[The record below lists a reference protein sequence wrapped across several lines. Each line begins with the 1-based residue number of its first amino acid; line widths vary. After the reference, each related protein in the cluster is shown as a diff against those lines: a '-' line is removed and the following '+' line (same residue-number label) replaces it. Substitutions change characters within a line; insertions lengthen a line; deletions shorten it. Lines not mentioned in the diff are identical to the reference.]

1 MTTNIKKSPNM
12 NGAPK
17 KSSHNN
23 GLSSVLQSTNLQVDN
38 EKMDGVTLSGN
49 DHSECYD
56 SGEKDL
62 DGDVV
67 FIDDI
72 FVEMCEGTLTINTEL
87 QIKDYFN
94 ILRVLFTIK
103 EKMEVDD
110 NGQKDNELREDAMEE
125 NGKGRKRLAEEIKVQ
140 VETNC
145 TGTTEESEEGM
156 EKASLEINQPNN
168 IDQNEREEQHNAS
181 VEGKNNNS
189 NKIEKKLS
197 ESSSNLQVVVN
208 KEEIIEECNV
218 QLKRKGRQDKAV
230 SVEDNHQIIEDRENS
245 LKSSLYN
252 NATDLLLRLQS
263 ASSNHRNNLASVN
276 AVRNVLQESTV
287 GSEKENYKL
296 SLLREK

>member
-1 MTTNIKKSPNM
+1 MD
-12 NGAPK
+12 GAPK

-23 GLSSVLQSTNLQVDN
+23 GLSSVLQSTNLQVDI

-49 DHSECYD
+49 DHSECYG

-67 FIDDI
+67 FIDEI
-72 FVEMCEGTLTINTEL
+72 FVEMCEGTSTINTEL

-145 TGTTEESEEGM
+145 TGTTKESEKGM

-197 ESSSNLQVVVN
+197 EPSSNLQVVVN

-230 SVEDNHQIIEDRENS
+230 SVEDNHQIIEDREKN

-263 ASSNHRNNLASVN
+263 ASSNRKNNLASVK
-276 AVRNVLQESTV
+276 AVRNVLQEGTV

>member
-1 MTTNIKKSPNM
+1 MDS
-12 NGAPK
+12 APK

-56 SGEKDL
+56 SGEKDF

-72 FVEMCEGTLTINTEL
+72 FVEMCEGTSTINTEL

-197 ESSSNLQVVVN
+197 EPSSNLQVVVN
-208 KEEIIEECNV
+208 KEEIMEECNV

-230 SVEDNHQIIEDRENS
+230 SVEDNHQIIEDREKS

-263 ASSNHRNNLASVN
+263 ASSNRKNNLASVK
-276 AVRNVLQESTV
+276 AVRNILQEGTV